1 MLPKSA
7 RNAAL
12 FALAGAAVVLWAN
25 AGHGPGL
32 SPESAGY
39 VSAARSLVEQ
49 RALLWY
55 DGGPL
60 VAQPPLYPA
69 LLATAGFLTRTDPLR
84 TAGVVNLLLYLT
96 AVGMVG
102 VLVAGRLRLAVLPAS
117 FGVAAAV
124 AAFPLFFV
132 AVMAWPDLLLV
143 AIAAGAA
150 VAGDSYAVKP
160 TLKRAAVLA
169 AVAAAASLTR
179 YTGAAV
185 VAWGAIVVLA
195 YGGGR
200 GLARIGRAGA
210 FACAASVPLALWFAA
225 SPAVPASLSGPGAG
239 QGVALVQNLTQALSA
254 VLAWYAPVDQVGVWG
269 PLAAVLLTAA
279 AAVVVMR
286 GDTPRGSD
294 GRSARVSTQG
304 ALGLLYALAVVW
316 TVKGGTGG
324 QIGDRLLAPLVVPIA
339 VIAAY
344 VLDLLL
350 RAKPA
355 GRVTIIRKTAVVAL
369 AAGLLVWPITRTAR
383 AAYLVSQT
391 GIGVAEQEWR
401 ESATAGYVLA
411 HREELRALPIYSN
424 APDAVY
430 LLTGLR
436 ASWTPSSGVSAG
448 AGAPEGARQETGA
461 WPPRGAAYVVWFSR
475 RQLGSLLTLASLNE
489 TAGLRDLA
497 ILDDGRV
504 LVVGAA
510 RRP

>member
-1 MLPKSA
+1 MLSKPA

-12 FALAGAAVVLWAN
+12 LALAGAAVVLWAN
-25 AGHGPGL
+25 AGHGAGL

-39 VSAARSLVEQ
+39 VSAARSLLEQ
-49 RALLWY
+49 HALLWY

-69 LLATAGFLTRTDPLR
+69 LLALAGVLTWSDPLR
-84 TAGVVNLLLYLT
+84 IAGVVNLLLYLA

-102 VLVAGRLRLAVLPAS
+102 VLVVRRLRLAVLPAS
-117 FGVAAAV
+117 VGVAAAV

-132 AVMAWPDLLLV
+132 AVMAWPDVLLV
-143 AIAAGAA
+143 AVVAGAA
-150 VAGDSYAVKP
+150 AAGDAYAVRP
-160 TLKRAAVLA
+160 TWRRAAALA

-185 VAWGAIVVLA
+185 VAWGAIVVFA

-200 GLARIGRAGA
+200 GVARIGRAAGL
-210 FACAASVPLALWFAA
+210 ACAASVPLAWWIVANA
-225 SPAVPASLSGPGAG
+225 AVPASLSGLRAG
-239 QGVALVQNLTQALSA
+239 QGAALAQNLTQAVSG
-254 VLAWYAPVDQVGVWG
+254 VLAWYAPVEQVGVWG
-269 PLAAVLLTAA
+269 PLAAVVLTAA
-279 AAVVVMR
+279 AAAIVVR
-286 GDTPRGSD
+286 GEAPHGPD
-294 GRSARVSTQG
+294 GRPARVWMQA
-304 ALGLLYALAVVW
+304 ALGLISAVAVVS
-316 TVKGGTGG
+316 TAEGGPRG

-339 VIAAY
+339 IAAAY

-350 RAKPA
+350 RARPA
-355 GRVTIIRKTAVVAL
+355 GRVVIIRKTAVVAL
-369 AAGLLVWPITRTAR
+369 AAGLLVWPVTRTAR

-391 GIGVAEQEWR
+391 GIGVAEREWQ

-436 ASWTPSSGVSAG
+436 ASWTPSSGATAGSA
-448 AGAPEGARQETGA
+448 ASEGASQTAGE
-461 WPPRGAAYVVWFSR
+461 WPPRGTAYVVWFSR
-475 RQLGSLLTLASLNE
+475 RQLGSLLTLEALND

-504 LVVGAA
+504 LVVGTA

>member
-1 MLPKSA
+1 MLSKPA

-12 FALAGAAVVLWAN
+12 LALVGAAVVLWAN
-25 AGHGPGL
+25 AGHGAGL

-39 VSAARSLVEQ
+39 VSAARSLLEQ
-49 RALLWY
+49 HALLWY

-69 LLATAGFLTRTDPLR
+69 VLALAGVLTRSEPLR

-96 AVGMVG
+96 AVGLVG
-102 VLVAGRLRLAVLPAS
+102 VLVAGRLRLAMMPAS
-117 FGVAAAV
+117 FGVAAAI

-132 AVMAWPDLLLV
+132 AVMAWPDLLLAALV
-143 AIAAGAA
+143 AGAA
-150 VAGDSYAVKP
+150 VAGDAYAVRP
-160 TLKRAAVLA
+160 TWRRAAALA
-169 AVAAAASLTR
+169 AVAAAASLAR

-200 GLARIGRAGA
+200 GIVRIGRAAA
-210 FACAASVPLALWFAA
+210 FVCAASVPLAWWFVA
-225 SPAVPASLSGPGAG
+225 SPAVPASLSGLRAG
-239 QGVALVQNLTQALSA
+239 QGAALAQNLTQALSA
-254 VLAWYAPVDQVGVWG
+254 VLAWYAPVEQVGVWG
-269 PLAAVLLTAA
+269 PLAVALLTAA
-279 AAVVVMR
+279 AAVVVVH
-286 GDTPRGSD
+286 GEASHGPD
-294 GRSARVSTQG
+294 GRSGRVWTQA
-304 ALGLLYALAVVW
+304 ALGLIYALAVVS
-316 TVKGGTGG
+316 TTEGGARGP
-324 QIGDRLLAPLVVPIA
+324 IGDRLLAPLVVPVA
-339 VIAAY
+339 VTAAY

-355 GRVTIIRKTAVVAL
+355 GRVTILRKSAVVAL
-369 AAGLLVWPITRTAR
+369 AAGLLVWPVARTAR

-391 GIGVAEQEWR
+391 GIGVAEREWQ

-436 ASWTPSSGVSAG
+436 ASWTPSSGATAG
-448 AGAPEGARQETGA
+448 AAAPEGAGQTTGE
-461 WPPRGAAYVVWFSR
+461 WPPRGSAYVVWFSR
-475 RQLGSLLTLASLNE
+475 RQLGSLLTLEALNE